1 LSRFLKPRMP
11 PRREMIGTTN
21 KSKPISSR
29 QEYRVFDVAVEVTE
43 RLGTEELVAV
53 VEVGEESVSCTLS
66 KTDVA

>member
-1 LSRFLKPRMP
+1 
-11 PRREMIGTTN
+11 MIGTTN